1 MKIGVK
7 ISLTAF
13 LLFLIV
19 SVIAYAGDAGRES
32 QFSIGSGVRAVGIGG
47 GFVAMADDA
56 STVYWNQAGL
66 AHLEYQEFDFMHV
79 TLFEGTIYDVATYV
93 YPHPW
98 LGGFGISFMR
108 LATNDIIKR
117 VDWVEEDEFGYSIS
131 QMIFGYGRT
140 LVAGV
145 SFGTAL
151 KIINQSLDN
160 NSTYGFGLDLSL
172 LKPVSDE
179 ITAGVIFQDIIAPH
193 LRLNNRTEITP
204 HTIMIGVALHNPLH
218 FRTFESNVNVA
229 LEIPDDRSPLIHF
242 GCETIYNR
250 FDLRAGYDRD
260 NLTFG
265 FGFNHHRFRFD
276 YAYRIMDGIT
286 DSHRFGL
293 SIKIGTSVSD
303 KIVRENELRD
313 VMGND
318 LILDDRTRQ
327 LNYYKN
333 YADRFY
339 ETKELDSALS
349 YYFRALAYQP
359 NNRDIINRIED
370 ITKTH
375 ELLASREKIRF
386 SIEKTQQSLL
396 DNYYIRAVE
405 FFEQDQPAV
414 SLALINQA
422 LFISADN
429 PKFLSLK
436 KQINETIANRIGD
449 LLTEASRAESDG
461 RLSDA
466 IRIYNRILQLSP
478 DNVIA
483 EEMLNKATLTI
494 DVIKTISRGLE
505 SYHRGDY
512 SKARRYFEEVRANDK
527 TNIIAKEYLDKI
539 AVLTGQPESTDQDEL
554 KRDVET
560 WKIYLNALR
569 HYQNGE
575 YEEAIKL
582 WKKILE
588 KYPGNEETLE
598 NIRQAK
604 LRMTPEE

>member
-1 MKIGVK
+1 MRIGVK
-7 ISLTAF
+7 IFLTVF
-13 LLFLIV
+13 LLILIV
-19 SVIAYAGDAGRES
+19 SVIAYASDAGRES

-66 AHLEYQEFDFMHV
+66 AHLEYQEFNFMHA

-108 LATNDIIKR
+108 LATGDIIKR
-117 VDWVEEDEFGYSIS
+117 VNWVEEDKFGYSIS

-140 LVAGV
+140 LFAGV

-160 NSTYGFGLDLSL
+160 NSTYGFGLDISL

-179 ITAGVIFQDIIAPH
+179 ITAGVIFQDVIAPH
-193 LRLNNRTEITP
+193 LRLNNRTEIIP
-204 HTIMIGVALHNPLH
+204 HTIMIGVAMHNPLH
-218 FRTFESNVNVA
+218 FSTFENNINVA
-229 LEIPDDRSPLIHF
+229 LEIPEDRSPLVHF

-250 FDLRAGYDRD
+250 FGLRAGYDRD

-265 FGFNHHRFRFD
+265 LGFTHHRFRFD

-293 SIKIGTSVSD
+293 SAKIGTSVSD
-303 KIVRENELRD
+303 KILRENELRN

-318 LILDDRTRQ
+318 IILDDRKRQ
-327 LNYYKN
+327 LDYYKN
-333 YADRFY
+333 CADRFY

-349 YYFRALAYQP
+349 CYFRALAYQP
-359 NNRDIINRIED
+359 NNQEIIDRIED

-375 ELLASREKIRF
+375 ELLASREKIHF

-405 FFEQDQPAV
+405 FFKQDQPNV
-414 SLALINQA
+414 SLSLINQA
-422 LFISADN
+422 LIISVDN
-429 PKFLSLK
+429 PRFLSLK
-436 KQINETIANRIGD
+436 KQINETIANTIGD
-449 LLTEASRAESDG
+449 LLKEASKAEDED

-466 IRIYNRILQLSP
+466 IRIYYQILQLSP

-483 EEMLNKATLTI
+483 EEMLTKAAVSI
-494 DVIKTISRGLE
+494 DIIKTISRGLE
-505 SYHRGDY
+505 SYYRGDY
-512 SKARRYFEEVRANDK
+512 SKARRYFEEVRANDSN
-527 TNIIAKEYLDKI
+527 NIVAKEYLDKI
-539 AVLTGQPESTDQDEL
+539 AVLTGQPESTDQTEL
-554 KRDVET
+554 KRDVEA

-569 HYQNGE
+569 YYQNGE
-575 YEEAIKL
+575 YEKAIDL